1 MESPSNLENYS
12 EFLRLFSEIFKR
24 HLSTDEQTKLIKK
37 IVSKIE
43 LGKKYLKIHYFIRDD
58 YIKKRAGRNRQLF
71 FFFAKNFLRVL
82 IRVA

>member
-43 LGKKYLKIHYFIRDD
+43 LGKKYLKIQILYFQAKQI
-58 YIKKRAGRNRQLF
+58 YF
-71 FFFAKNFLRVL
+71 FH
-82 IRVA
+82 